1 MFYIFSI
8 GIPCWTANQI
18 NHIQRT
24 RNCLSHQP
32 LVLISCPTSSAVNFC
47 THFKPF
53 FTGLFNTYNW
63 NSNMQRLFRTSSIR
77 ILRQNYCL
85 TYSHCFYRV
94 SLTILSKILIK
105 NFNCKRLRYKKKESF
120 LLQVLSAKFNENF
133 VANLL
138 GVWAA
143 SIFVEL
149 YEESSSLYFWFIIYR
164 KLKFRN
170 VCLFIWFTFYKT
182 LLNCLPDSCWN
193 GCEHM
198 FQSFKF

>member
-32 LVLISCPTSSAVNFC
+32 FVHISCPTSSAVNFC
-47 THFKPF
+47 THFIPF

-77 ILRQNYCL
+77 IPRQNYCL
-85 TYSHCFYRV
+85 AYSHCFYRV

-105 NFNCKRLRYKKKESF
+105 NFNCKRLRYKKNNHFYYRFCQQNLMKISLSTCSEF
-120 LLQVLSAKFNENF
+120 GLQV
-133 VANLL
+133 
-138 GVWAA
+138 
-143 SIFVEL
+143 
-149 YEESSSLYFWFIIYR
+149 Y
-164 KLKFRN
+164 
-170 VCLFIWFTFYKT
+170 
-182 LLNCLPDSCWN
+182 LLNYMKRAVPYIFDSLSIEKWN
-193 GCEHM
+193 SGMSVCSSDSL
-198 FQSFKF
+198 FTKLF